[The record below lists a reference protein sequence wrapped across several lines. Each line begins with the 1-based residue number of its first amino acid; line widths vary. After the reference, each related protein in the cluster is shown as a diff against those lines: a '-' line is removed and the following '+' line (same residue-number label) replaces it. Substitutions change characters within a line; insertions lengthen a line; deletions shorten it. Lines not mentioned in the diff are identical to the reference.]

1 MREIKAMTPFQILVD
16 KVAVRLAQGKK
27 PHTKTLNKMYN
38 YPGITAE
45 TRMKMLDERYKY
57 FRERHLQQQKEMEE
71 MFARAMKGT
80 MWETVGE
87 PTTHN
92 IKFVK

>member
-1 MREIKAMTPFQILVD
+1 MTQFEILVD
-16 KVAVRLAQGKK
+16 KVAVRLAQRKK
-27 PHTKTLNKMYN
+27 PHRATLNKMYN

-45 TRMKMLDERYKY
+45 TRMKMLDERYAY
-57 FRERHLQQQKEMEE
+57 FRERELARQAELEA

-87 PTTHN
+87 PVDHD
-92 IKFVK
+92 IKF

>member
-1 MREIKAMTPFQILVD
+1 MTPFEILVD

-38 YPGITAE
+38 YPVPAE
-45 TRMKMLDERYKY
+45 YRMKKLDERYKY

-71 MFARAMKGT
+71 RFVRAMKGT

-87 PTTHN
+87 PIEHN

>member
-1 MREIKAMTPFQILVD
+1 MTPFEILVD

-38 YPGITAE
+38 YPVPAE
-45 TRMKMLDERYKY
+45 YRMKKLDERYKY
-57 FRERHLQQQKEMEE
+57 FRERYLQQQKEMEE
-71 MFARAMKGT
+71 RFVRAMKGT

-87 PTTHN
+87 QEPHN

>member
-1 MREIKAMTPFQILVD
+1 MTPFEILVD

-38 YPGITAE
+38 YPVPAE
-45 TRMKMLDERYKY
+45 YRMKKLDERYKY

-71 MFARAMKGT
+71 RFVRAMKGT

-87 PTTHN
+87 QEPHN

>member
-1 MREIKAMTPFQILVD
+1 MTEFDVLVD

-27 PHTKTLNKMYN
+27 PHKVTLNKMYN
-38 YPGITAE
+38 YPVSAE
-45 TRMKMLDERYKY
+45 RRLKQLDERYAY
-57 FRERHLQQQKEMEE
+57 FRERHLKQQAEMEAA
-71 MFARAMKGT
+71 FARAMRGT
-80 MWETVGE
+80 MFETVGE

>member
-1 MREIKAMTPFQILVD
+1 MTPFEVLVD
-16 KVAVRLAQGKK
+16 KVAVRLAQRKK
-27 PHTKTLNKMYN
+27 PHRATLNKMYN

-45 TRMKMLDERYKY
+45 TRMRMLDERYAY
-57 FRERHLQQQKEMEE
+57 FREREVARQAELEK

-80 MWETVGE
+80 KWETVGE
-87 PTTHN
+87 QTPHN

>member
-1 MREIKAMTPFQILVD
+1 MTQFEMLVD
-16 KVAVRLAQGKK
+16 KVAVRLAQRKK
-27 PHTKTLNKMYN
+27 PHRATLNKMYN

-45 TRMKMLDERYKY
+45 TRMRMLDERYAY
-57 FRERHLQQQKEMEE
+57 FREREVARQAELEK

-87 PTTHN
+87 QTPHN